1 MTSKMTPET
10 TPETTSRAMTPVAII
25 GSGQTN
31 HAKERSDVSQP
42 ELVREAVDAALQD
55 AEILPED
62 IDAVIFSNMELFEG
76 RAFPELWVAEG
87 AYGNGKPV
95 FKVATGGTS
104 GTSACIAGFHQAGS
118 GIFDT
123 VLVVGF
129 EKHSEGHTQTGMALV
144 DPFWDRSVASG
155 ALGNFALSISQ
166 YVSEYMAGRGVTEEH
181 AAQVAVKARRNAA
194 NNPHAH
200 LQMPDLTVDEVLA
213 SRMLAEPLHLL
224 DMCPQSDGAAAI
236 VVASRDTARKRGK
249 AAAWV
254 HGAATRHDQPYL
266 GDLDRRLV
274 TTRAQ
279 RSAAA
284 SAYAQAGI
292 TKPLRDLDV
301 AEIYEPATYAELAW
315 YEALG
320 FCEDGQAGRLIDDG
334 ITQMDGEL
342 PVNPSGGV
350 LSTNPV
356 GASGVIRVAEAST
369 QLLGRAGRR
378 QVDGAR
384 TALATGYGVYAWSDV
399 IVLRSEMP

>member
-1 MTSKMTPET
+1 M
-10 TPETTSRAMTPVAII
+10 RPVAII
-25 GSGQTN
+25 GAGQTK
-31 HAKERSDVSQP
+31 HTKERDDVSQP
-42 ELVREAVDAALQD
+42 ELVREAVDAALAD
-55 AEILPED
+55 AEIHPED
-62 IDAVIFSNMELFEG
+62 IDAVVISNMELFEG
-76 RAFPELWVAEG
+76 RALPELWIAQG
-87 AYGNGKPV
+87 AYATGKPA

-104 GTSACIAGFHQAGS
+104 GTSGCMAGFHQAGS
-118 GIFDT
+118 GVFET

-144 DPFWDRSVASG
+144 DPFWDRAVASG

-166 YVSEYMAGRGVTEEH
+166 YMAERGVTEEH
-181 AAQVAVKARRNAA
+181 AALVAVKARRNAA

-200 LQMPDLTVDEVLA
+200 LQMPDLTVDRVLS

-236 VVASRDTARKRGK
+236 VVTSGKAARKRGT

-254 HGAATRHDQPYL
+254 HGTATRHDQPYL
-266 GDLDRRLV
+266 GDLDRRLI

-292 TKPLRDLDV
+292 TDPLRDFDV

-320 FCEDGQAGRLIDDG
+320 FCEDGEAARLIEDG

-369 QLLGRAGRR
+369 QVLGRAGPR
-378 QVDGAR
+378 QVDGVR

>member
-1 MTSKMTPET
+1 M
-10 TPETTSRAMTPVAII
+10 RPVAIV
-25 GSGQTN
+25 GTGQTK
-31 HAKERSDVSQP
+31 HTKDRSDVSQP
-42 ELVREAVDAALQD
+42 ELVREAVDAALAD
-55 AEILPED
+55 AELQPSD
-62 IDAVIFSNMELFEG
+62 IDAVVISNMELFEG

-87 AYGNGKPV
+87 AYGVGKPV

-118 GIFDT
+118 GAFDT

-144 DPFWDRSVASG
+144 DPFWDRAVASG

-166 YVSEYMAGRGVTEEH
+166 YAAERGVTGEH
-181 AAQVAVKARRNAA
+181 AALVAVKARRNAA
-194 NNPHAH
+194 NNPYAH
-200 LQMPDLTVDEVLA
+200 LQMPDLTVDEVLS

-236 VVASRDTARKRGK
+236 VVASGEHARKRNQ

-254 HGAATRHDQPYL
+254 HGTATRHDQPYL
-266 GDLDRRLV
+266 GDLDRRLL
-274 TTRAQ
+274 TTQAQ
-279 RSAAA
+279 RAAAA

-292 TKPLRDLDV
+292 TNPLEDLDV
-301 AEIYEPATYAELAW
+301 AEIYEPASYAELAW

-320 FCEDGQAGRLIDDG
+320 FCEDGEASRLIEDG
-334 ITQMDGEL
+334 VTCMDGVL

-356 GASGVIRVAEAST
+356 GASGVIRVAEAT
-369 QLLGRAGRR
+369 AQLLGRAGPR
-378 QVDGAR
+378 QVEGAR